1 MQFGLQA
8 KLTAIFGLLTLTCVG
23 IIVFVFFTLNE
34 LDGDA
39 QVINVSGR
47 QRMLSQKMTK
57 ETLFITNDIER
68 EINLGNLRKTVDLFQ
83 QSTTG
88 LIEGDSKLK
97 LPPTEDSVTL
107 DQLQIVVGIWEEMHP
122 MLEVVLYNPTDT
134 PAFQK
139 AVGVIRNRNLALLQE
154 MNKAVEMY
162 EAGSTR
168 TVYLLKIVL
177 SIGAALSLVLSVI
190 GLLFVNRKVI
200 KPLRSLRQTLAL
212 LVDLAGR
219 PVEIGRSGGNATCNI
234 NQD

>member
-122 MLEVVLYNPTDT
+122 MLEVVISNPTDT

-154 MNKAVEMY
+154 MNKAVGMY

>member
-134 PAFQK
+134 PVFQK